1 MTRAPRYVGFLRA
14 VNVGKRRVAMAAL
27 REEVEALGYGD
38 VSTYV
43 NSGNVVF
50 STDVDPAGLEP
61 ALEAR
66 LLAAFGFE
74 VPTFVRTGD
83 DVARVASTGPF
94 GHVEPEHSHLVVF
107 LRRPLPAAT
116 ARAVRA
122 LSNDTDTLVPDGR
135 ELHWHIRGKVLDSS
149 LTPRDW
155 KALGDEPSTSRNVTM
170 LAKLVPRL

>member
-1 MTRAPRYVGFLRA
+1 MSDLVRYVAFLRA
-14 VNVGKRRVAMAAL
+14 VNVGKRRVAMAVL
-27 REEVEALGYGD
+27 REEVEALGHGD

-43 NSGNVVF
+43 NSGNVLF
-50 STDVDPAGLEP
+50 STDDDPAGLEP

-74 VPTFVRTGD
+74 VPAFVRTGD
-83 DVARVASTGPF
+83 DVAEVASAEPF
-94 GHVEPEHSHLVVF
+94 GDVEPGHSHLVVF
-107 LRRPLPAAT
+107 LRRPLPAPT

-122 LSNDTDTLVPDGR
+122 LSNDTDTLVPAGR

-149 LTPRDW
+149 LTPRDC
-155 KALGDEPSTSRNVTM
+155 KALGNEPSTSRNTTM

>member
-1 MTRAPRYVGFLRA
+1 MSGAARHVGFLRA

-43 NSGNVVF
+43 NSGNVLF
-50 STDVDPAGLEP
+50 STDDDPAGLEP
-61 ALEAR
+61 AVEAR
-66 LLAAFGFE
+66 LLTAFGFE

-83 DVARVASTGPF
+83 DVARVESATPF
-94 GHVEPEHSHLVVF
+94 GDVEPGHSHLVVF

-122 LSNDTDTLVPDGR
+122 LTNATDTLVPDGR

-149 LTPRDW
+149 LTPRHW
-155 KALGDEPSTSRNVTM
+155 KALGDEPSTSRSVTM
-170 LAKLVPRL
+170 LAKLVARL